1 VSGDQLSAAAAVVA
15 YQAVTLTELRGLFDQ
30 VEFDLKDV
38 LERELRVSDTLDSVK
53 SEFDAVRAS
62 LQAMGVLVP
71 AQESQSSAVAT
82 VSVEAPSYRRY
93 AVPIVPAEGDFD
105 QLVRLAEAR
114 LDLLGIDLTRDPL
127 QQVLPSGQIARS
139 LRSYA
144 EEHGDISWDKT
155 DWTVVLVAGALATLL
170 DVILVRIP
178 QDSTFGGKEYPGSPL
193 TKWLQDKDRAQDI
206 HARFFKRFE
215 KLARVPYDAST
226 TWATGGRVSG
236 MSSYTH
242 RLQSLGHDPALGFLY
257 GVADLM
263 HATGTYIDKAG
274 QLVQIPATDYD
285 PVDLITALITQVR
298 HLLSDVYT
306 PAGLQPPLFSLLQL
320 GQVGSPFALD
330 PSGVKV
336 PWTDVARYMYKN
348 GYDLRHFFTMGTTPG
363 VVSAIIRGY
372 WLLKSYATGG
382 TAAQRKLEHAKLA
395 SMLLLGHS
403 IATSGTL
410 LKTGLVFG
418 MNPAALNYNQ
428 ILAMAPATIAWFK
441 EAIARDHRIDETL
454 EKEWELLLTESEG
467 QPSSVSQATSLGR
480 LSI

>member
-1 VSGDQLSAAAAVVA
+1 MSGDQLSAAAAVVA
-15 YQAVTLTELRGLFDQ
+15 YQAVTLTELRNLFDQ

-38 LERELRVSDTLDSVK
+38 LERERRVSDTLDSVD
-53 SEFDAVRAS
+53 SEFDAVRAR
-62 LQAMGVLVP
+62 LHAMGLLVP
-71 AQESQSSAVAT
+71 APESPSSAAAT
-82 VSVEAPSYRRY
+82 VSFQAPSNPRY
-93 AVPIVPAEGDFD
+93 AVPIVPTDDDFD
-105 QLVRLAEAR
+105 QLVRRAEAR

-127 QQVLPSGQIARS
+127 QQVLPSSQIARS

-144 EEHGDISWDKT
+144 EEHGDVSWDKT

-178 QDSTFGGKEYPGSPL
+178 QDSTFLGKEQAGSPL
-193 TKWLQDKDRAQDI
+193 TKWLKDRDRAQDI
-206 HARFFKRFE
+206 YARFLKRFE
-215 KLARVPYDAST
+215 KLAKVPYDAPT
-226 TWATGGRVSG
+226 TKATGGLVSG
-236 MSSYTH
+236 MRSATH

-263 HATGTYIDKAG
+263 HGTGTYIDKAG
-274 QLVQIPATDYD
+274 QLIQVATNYD

-306 PAGLQPPLFSLLQL
+306 PAGVQPPFFSLLQL
-320 GQVGSPFALD
+320 GQINSPFAVG

-336 PWTDVARYMYKN
+336 PWTDVARYMYTN
-348 GYDLRHFFTMGTTPG
+348 GYDLRHFFTMGITPG

-382 TAAQRKLEHAKLA
+382 TAAQRKLEHAKLT
-395 SMLLLGHS
+395 SMLLLGHT

-410 LKTGLVFG
+410 LKTGLLFG

-428 ILAMAPATIAWFK
+428 ILAMAPATITWFN
-441 EAIARDHRIDETL
+441 EAIARDHRINQAL

-467 QPSSVSQATSLGR
+467 QS
-480 LSI
+480 

>member
-1 VSGDQLSAAAAVVA
+1 MSGDQLSAAAVVA

-38 LERELRVSDTLDSVK
+38 LERELRVSDTLDSVE
-53 SEFDAVRAS
+53 SEFDAVRAR
-62 LQAMGVLVP
+62 LQAMGVLVL

-82 VSVEAPSYRRY
+82 VSVETPSYPRY
-93 AVPIVPAEGDFD
+93 AVPIVPTDSDFD

-139 LRSYA
+139 LRSYT

-178 QDSTFGGKEYPGSPL
+178 QDSTFLGKTRMGSPL
-193 TKWLQDKDRAQDI
+193 TKWLKDKDRARDV
-206 HARFFKRFE
+206 HARFFKGFE
-215 KLARVPYDAST
+215 KLAKVPYDAPT
-226 TWATGGRVSG
+226 TMATGGLVSG
-236 MSSYTH
+236 MRPATH

-263 HATGTYIDKAG
+263 HGTGTYIDKAG
-274 QLVQIPATDYD
+274 QLIQVPTGAT
-285 PVDLITALITQVR
+285 PIDLITALITQVR

-306 PAGLQPPLFSLLQL
+306 PAGLQPPFFSLLQL
-320 GQVGSPFALD
+320 GQITSPFALG

-336 PWTDVARYMYKN
+336 PWTDVARYMYTN
-348 GYDLRHFFTMGTTPG
+348 GYDLRHFFTMGITPG

-382 TAAQRKLEHAKLA
+382 TAAQRKLEHAKLT
-395 SMLLLGHS
+395 SMLLLGHT

-410 LKTGLVFG
+410 LKTGLLFG

-441 EAIARDHRIDETL
+441 EAIARDHRINQAL

-467 QPSSVSQATSLGR
+467 QSSSASQATSLGR